1 MNIRSIIIERLR
13 KAFETVRD
21 NPPAVSGKPVQIK
34 SIIDGFTAPT
44 AIESE
49 DLPSVSIEY
58 FRRSRQTQSN
68 NETQVE
74 GALLSMTVH
83 AVVPELPNMNLLE
96 SASAMEETVRKI
108 VMELNSPEIVG
119 TDGRI
124 EGVSV
129 GSVRSGEGR
138 FTAFEYLN
146 IRIDFAGEY
155 DFPAEEM

>member
-21 NPPAVSGKPVQIK
+21 NPPAASGKPVQIK

-44 AIESE
+44 DLRRE

-58 FRRSRQTQSN
+58 FRRSRQTQPD
-68 NETQVE
+68 ETQVE
-74 GALLSMTVH
+74 GTLLSMTIH

-108 VMELNSPEIVG
+108 VRELNSPQIIG
-119 TDGRI
+119 SDGRI
-124 EGVSV
+124 AGVSV

-155 DFPAEEM
+155 DFPGEEI